1 MATICYMRMC
11 FKNET
16 RIRRFTFPYNN
27 RLTDSSILNV
37 EEDTNDVTDLP
48 PLAVIVANGRVNFLF
63 VVAVIGPRH
72 VVVAKLVVCCNF

>member
-1 MATICYMRMC
+1 MKLVKEIDVS
-11 FKNET
+11 
-16 RIRRFTFPYNN
+16 YNN

-37 EEDTNDVTDLP
+37 EEDANDVTDLP

-72 VVVAKLVVCCNF
+72 VVVAKLVIY